1 MQRLNLRQFL
11 YWRTF
16 LAFTKIIPE
25 DHFYVTTRSLNLVSV
40 YSSCLHFPHLFPVLV
55 RNAFAVRSR
64 ETNMASIIRPFI
76 VFLTRSLLV
85 VGLRSGQN
93 IVKDAGFPNF
103 FSNILRISSTYYHLM
118 VVCQRA
124 AQFQTP
130 HPHLQQ
136 EEKGQ
141 CSELSFFTYLLIR
154 KPLRRLP

>member
-1 MQRLNLRQFL
+1 MQCLSLRQFL

-25 DHFYVTTRSLNLVSV
+25 DHFYVTTRSLNLVSI
-40 YSSCLHFPHLFPVLV
+40 YSSCLPFPHLLPVLV

-93 IVKDAGFPNF
+93 IVKDPDFPNF
-103 FSNILRISSTYYHLM
+103 FSNILRISSTYYRLM

-124 AQFQTP
+124 TQFQTP

-136 EEKGQ
+136 EKGQ